1 MKHPP
6 KDLFPM
12 KIAARKLAKLQPNVT
27 VSKSQSRNLLFGAL
41 LAGAFLGLTLSTTA
55 NAHPHMW
62 IDAKVNLQFDAQ
74 GQLVA
79 VGQQW
84 QFDEMFSSYAR
95 QGLPINAAPAALQ
108 AELDK
113 IGKQWMGALADPMS
127 HYFTAISQ
135 GNTRLAVGDPRGV
148 RVNWDSKTERLSLN
162 FELPLLDPVGAQ
174 KAPIT
179 VSVVDPTYFVAYSFE
194 APDAV
199 SAPTAP
205 TACKASYL
213 PPATLDNTTAQRLAA
228 LPPDQGQLPP
238 DLARVAQTLEHRIE
252 LKCP

>member
-1 MKHPP
+1 MKNATKTPTTV
-6 KDLFPM
+6 KAL
-12 KIAARKLAKLQPNVT
+12 VT
-27 VSKSQSRNLLFGAL
+27 ALNSQSQKLLLGAL
-41 LAGAFLGLTLSTTA
+41 LTGALLGLTLSTAA

-62 IDAKVNLQFDAQ
+62 IDAKVDLQFDAQ

-84 QFDEMFSSYAR
+84 QFDEMFSSYAK
-95 QGLPINAAPAALQ
+95 QGLPANANPAVLQ

-148 RVNWDSKTERLSLN
+148 RVSWDSKTERLALS

-199 SAPTAP
+199 LAPTAP
-205 TACKASYL
+205 SACKASYL
-213 PPATLDNTTAQRLAA
+213 APATLDNTTAQRLAA
-228 LPPDQGQLPP
+228 LPPDQGKLPP
-238 DLARVAQTLEHRIE
+238 DLARIAQTLEHRIE
-252 LKCP
+252 LKCL